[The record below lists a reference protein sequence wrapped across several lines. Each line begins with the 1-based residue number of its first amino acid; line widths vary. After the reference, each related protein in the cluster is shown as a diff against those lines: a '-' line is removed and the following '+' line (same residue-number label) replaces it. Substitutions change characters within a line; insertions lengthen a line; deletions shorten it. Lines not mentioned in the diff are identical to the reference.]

1 MSRRPTGDEGF
12 GLLETIVAVAIIA
25 VTMAGLTLFLIRTTK
40 VTNLQADYQ
49 SATQLA
55 SVAMEDVSQFPGE
68 ALLAGRPYN
77 AVAGQ
82 WQAPGVPPYLAMTQ
96 LAWDHTMTD
105 SAPSAEP
112 AALPIAPTAITAK
125 FLKSVYIGTCWQATS
140 GGDCAAVQQPAQ
152 VEMFRVIVA
161 ITWSAQGCPDSTCSY
176 VTAMLAAHD
185 LTDPTFS

>member
-1 MSRRPTGDEGF
+1 MSRRPTGDDGF
-12 GLLETIVAVAIIA
+12 GLLETIVAVAIIS
-25 VTMAGLTLFLIRTTK
+25 VTMASLTLFLIRSTK
-40 VTNLQADYQ
+40 ATNLQADYQ

-68 ALLAGRPYN
+68 ALLAGRPHN

-82 WQAPGVPPYLAMTQ
+82 WQAPGVAPYLANTQ

-105 SAPSAEP
+105 SQPSAEP

-125 FLKSVYIGTCWQATS
+125 FQKTVYIGTCWQPRS
-140 GGDCAAVQQPAQ
+140 GGDCGAVQQATQ

-161 ITWSAQGCPDSTCSY
+161 VTWSSQDCQNAVCSY
-176 VTAMLAAHD
+176 VTAMRAAHD
-185 LTDPTFS
+185 LTDPTFG